1 MVQWRHNLLGLGS
14 RHPQYDRDWKIVQKC
29 LKAEHGLGYPYAGT
43 DLVWRLENAME
54 RFGYKRDESIT
65 RDLDDFSIEYP
76 LILSRKTV
84 EMLDNQKVI
93 LKFVNLQVLDTMQKR
108 KHKVWT

>member
-1 MVQWRHNLLGLGS
+1 M
-14 RHPQYDRDWKIVQKC
+14 QKC

-84 EMLDNQKVI
+84 EMLDNQKSYSKI
-93 LKFVNLQVLDTMQKR
+93 REFASIGHYAKR
-108 KHKVWT
+108 KA